1 MTRIGVVGL
10 GKLGLPVAICL
21 ALKGHEVAGF
31 DTDPDRMTTKALSP
45 AERGPDGRGPLSA
58 HVDGDLALTFRSLPD
73 LLEHSDCVLV
83 AVETPHS
90 AAHEGVTPLPE
101 GRADF
106 DYRALLGAVTQVV
119 HHARRATEIG
129 IISTVLPGTVRRLVL
144 PLVDD
149 HPLVYCPQFVA
160 MGQVAT
166 DLFQPE
172 FVLLG
177 RDHTGPSVVREV
189 LGGLS
194 DAPLFDVS
202 IESAELAKVVYNTF
216 VSAKV
221 TISNVVQQM
230 SHETGADVGA
240 VFDIIRSAD
249 RRLTS
254 PAYIGPGMADGG
266 PCHPR
271 DNIALSWLM
280 RRTGAGADLFS
291 DLMRSRQAYV
301 EWLSH
306 RFAELSGD
314 LPMVLLGTAYKPG
327 TEITTGS
334 SAQLL
339 ATLMQLQGR
348 AVRVVATAQ
357 DLDGL
362 EAGAAAYFL
371 GCPDPAF
378 VELAV
383 EPGSVVIDPWHV
395 VPEREGVSVHH
406 IGAAARDGHSPPSRP
421 C

>member
-21 ALKGHEVAGF
+21 ALRGHQVSGF
-31 DTDPDRMTTKALSP
+31 DTDPDRMTATALSP
-45 AERGPDGRGPLSA
+45 TERGPDGRGRLSA

-101 GRADF
+101 SRADF
-106 DYRALLGAVTQVV
+106 DYRALVGAVAQVV
-119 HHARRATEIG
+119 HHARRPTEIG

-144 PLVDD
+144 PLVAE
-149 HPLVYCPQFVA
+149 HTLVYCPQFVA

-166 DLFQPE
+166 DLFRPE

-177 RDHTGPSVVREV
+177 RDDPGPSVVREV
-189 LGGLS
+189 LVGLS

-221 TISNVVQQM
+221 TLSNVVQQM
-230 SHETGADVGA
+230 AHETGADSGD

-249 RRLTS
+249 RRLVG

-306 RFAELSGD
+306 RFVELAGD
-314 LPMVLLGTAYKPG
+314 LPLVLLGTAYKPG
-327 TEITTGS
+327 TDLTTGS

-348 AVRVVATAQ
+348 LVHVVATAE

-362 EAGAAAYFL
+362 DASAAAYFL

-383 EPGSVVIDPWHV
+383 EPGSVVVDPWHV
-395 VPEREGVSVHH
+395 VPGRPGVAVHH
-406 IGAAARDGHSPPSRP
+406 IGAGGRTGHPPTNP